1 MPPPLE
7 PLLCEEKPL
16 LLGAL
21 LLEKLLPL
29 LLLRE
34 GEKVR
39 LGVEYLLLVLPL
51 LICELLP
58 GYERLPTVERVL
70 LSRLP
75 PKRPLL
81 P

>member
-29 LLLRE
+29 LLLLRE

-39 LGVEYLLLVLPL
+39 LGVE
-51 LICELLP
+51 
-58 GYERLPTVERVL
+58 
-70 LSRLP
+70 
-75 PKRPLL
+75 
-81 P
+81 

>member
-39 LGVEYLLLVLPL
+39 LGVE
-51 LICELLP
+51 
-58 GYERLPTVERVL
+58 
-70 LSRLP
+70 
-75 PKRPLL
+75 
-81 P
+81 

>member
-16 LLGAL
+16 LLDEL
-21 LLEKLLPL
+21 PREEKLPL

-39 LGVEYLLLVLPL
+39 LGVE
-51 LICELLP
+51 
-58 GYERLPTVERVL
+58 
-70 LSRLP
+70 
-75 PKRPLL
+75 
-81 P
+81 